1 MYLQIGGSRYSVRRR
16 IVYEDAVAY
25 LSVTPEPVEVAGM
38 IQLCRDDGFVLA
50 EDDAGAYARH
60 TYAGTRL
67 TLTNAA
73 EVSPQPKPTP
83 EPQATRAET
92 LAAVSFARM
101 MLPSVQSSMGA
112 DDTITVAALY
122 NEWTEGSYK
131 VGDIR
136 LAWYGGTHQPWKCRQ
151 EHDTTT
157 YPDITPDGS
166 AWRTFWIPFHGTT
179 PETAQNWI
187 APSGA
192 HDAYSA
198 GDIVNYNGMLYQ
210 STINGNVWSPDVY
223 PAGWTVYEAATEPE
237 EPEPEPEPEPDPDP
251 EEPTTY
257 PDWVQPTGSHD
268 AYNTGDIV
276 DYNGTLYRSLIDGN
290 VWSPEDYP
298 QGWEVY
304 NG

>member
-73 EVSPQPKPTP
+73 EVSPQPKPPP

-101 MLPSVQSSMGA
+101 MLPTVQSSMSAG
-112 DDTITVAALY
+112 DTITVAALY
-122 NEWTEGSYK
+122 DEWAEGAYQ

-136 LAWYGGTHQPWKCRQ
+136 LAAYEGTHQPWRCRQ
-151 EHDTTT
+151 EHDTAA

-166 AWRTFWIPFHGTT
+166 AWRTFWVPFHGTG
-179 PETAQNWI
+179 PQTAQ
-187 APSGA
+187 
-192 HDAYSA
+192 
-198 GDIVNYNGMLYQ
+198 
-210 STINGNVWSPDVY
+210 
-223 PAGWTVYEAATEPE
+223 
-237 EPEPEPEPEPDPDP
+237 
-251 EEPTTY
+251 
-257 PDWVQPTGSHD
+257 DWVAPTMAEDMYKAGEYMIYTD
-268 AYNTGDIV
+268 GIT
-276 DYNGTLYRSLIDGN
+276 YRCLSDTN
-290 VWSPEDYP
+290 FSPEDYP
-298 QGWEVY
+298 EAWECVEA
-304 NG
+304 

>member
-157 YPDITPDGS
+157 YPDITPDGT

-179 PETAQNWI
+179 PETAQDWI

-192 HDAYSA
+192 HDAYNQ
-198 GDIVNYNGMLYQ
+198 GDIVNYNGDLYE
-210 STINGNVWSPDVY
+210 SLMDGNVWSPDVY
-223 PAGWTVYEAATEPE
+223 PAGWQAVESTEPS
-237 EPEPEPEPEPDPDP
+237 PEPEPDPEPEDP
-251 EEPTTY
+251 STY
-257 PDWVQPTGSHD
+257 PEWVQPTGAHD
-268 AYNTGDIV
+268 CYNTGDIV
-276 DYNGTLYRSLIDGN
+276 NYNGTLYKSVIDGN
-290 VWSPEDYP
+290 VWAPDAYP

-304 NG
+304 DG

>member
-60 TYAGTRL
+60 MYVGTRL
-67 TLTNAA
+67 TLT
-73 EVSPQPKPTP
+73 SKPEPVPVPTPAP

-101 MLPSVQSSMGA
+101 MLPTMSLSA

-122 NEWTEGSYK
+122 AEWTEGTYQ

-136 LAWYGGTHQPWKCRQ
+136 LAWYGGAHQPWKCRQ
-151 EHDTTT
+151 AHNTAT
-157 YPDITPDGS
+157 YPDITPDGT
-166 AWRTFWIPFHGTT
+166 AWRTFWIPFHGTS
-179 PETAQNWI
+179 PETAQDWI

-192 HDAYSA
+192 HDQYESGEYMIWNGQTYKCLSA
-198 GDIVNYNGMLYQ
+198 
-210 STINGNVWSPDVY
+210 
-223 PAGWTVYEAATEPE
+223 TVYTPE
-237 EPEPEPEPEPDPDP
+237 E
-251 EEPTTY
+251 Y
-257 PDWVQPTGSHD
+257 AQ
-268 AYNTGDIV
+268 A
-276 DYNGTLYRSLIDGN
+276 
-290 VWSPEDYP
+290 
-298 QGWEVY
+298 WERVEA
-304 NG
+304 